1 MLHQSPLHVKYD
13 RSSFGSPSNILNTI
27 KKSFKNI
34 IPSTIPKIFA
44 KTPIK
49 ICSVII
55 IPITLDFVAPINIY
69 NPNSFLRAS
78 MKIEVE
84 YKINMTKKEMII
96 TLHMISPQRT
106 VLIPHRLLH
115 IRMHNDRHI
124 CVRSKYCK
132 TTT

>member
-1 MLHQSPLHVKYD
+1 MIFIFHIRKALIKDNKIKTTIYVINVTPIALTSNITG
-13 RSSFGSPSNILNTI
+13 SSFGSPSNILNTI

-106 VLIPHRLLH
+106 F
-115 IRMHNDRHI
+115 
-124 CVRSKYCK
+124 
-132 TTT
+132 

>member
-1 MLHQSPLHVKYD
+1 MIFIFHIRKALIKDNRIKTTIYVINVTPIALTSNITG
-13 RSSFGSPSNILNTI
+13 SSFGSPSNILNTM
-27 KKSFKNI
+27 KKSFKKI
-34 IPSTIPKIFA
+34 KPSPIPKILA
-44 KTPIK
+44 KIPIN

-55 IPITLDFVAPINIY
+55 TPITLDFVAPINIY

-106 VLIPHRLLH
+106 F
-115 IRMHNDRHI
+115 
-124 CVRSKYCK
+124 
-132 TTT
+132 